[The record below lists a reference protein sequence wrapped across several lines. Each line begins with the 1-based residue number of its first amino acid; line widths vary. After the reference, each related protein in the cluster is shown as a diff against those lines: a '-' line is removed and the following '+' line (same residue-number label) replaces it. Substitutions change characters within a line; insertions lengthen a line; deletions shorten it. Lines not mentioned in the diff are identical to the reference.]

1 MARTALNWSR
11 RDLASACALS
21 ERTIA
26 RFEDGEP
33 VLPARV
39 KAMRHVLEA
48 EGVLFIDSGS
58 MTGGVIPP
66 RRDSFDN

>member
-11 RDLASACALS
+11 RDLAAACGIS

-26 RFEDGEP
+26 RYEDDEP

-39 KAMRHVLEA
+39 KAMRHALER

-58 MTGGVIPP
+58 MAGGVIPP
-66 RRDSFDN
+66 NRGT